1 MKLSGRPKPPLE
13 PKEAPM
19 DNQNTESLVTEGTF
33 EGEAPGLAGV
43 VGRMRLMV
51 GDKALGVLV
60 VDNGRVALAP
70 DDPPVDV
77 TVVCKSRELLIKLLR
92 GQLNPVLMALQA
104 EGRLCGDRERGVKI
118 VYGLRG
124 ENPFVQVPFNGKDP

>member
-1 MKLSGRPKPPLE
+1 ME
-13 PKEAPM
+13 
-19 DNQNTESLVTEGTF
+19 NQSSESLLTTEGTF

-51 GDKALGVLV
+51 GDQALGVLV
-60 VDNGRVALAP
+60 VDNGHVKLTP
-70 DDPPVDV
+70 DEPPVDV
-77 TVVCKSRELLIKLLR
+77 TAVCKSRDLLIELLR

-104 EGRLCGDRERGVKI
+104 KGRLHGDRARGVKI

-124 ENPFVQVPFNGKDP
+124 ENPFVQAPLNGKDR